1 MRTGIVFAATGQNQS
16 GRNQNQEERFH
27 AGNLPQIVKIQRSIT
42 ALKQHKTNVRIPWEM
57 RCVTSPSIPAAQ
69 PYCGG
74 ALVDGASGA
83 GAAGALAAGASGA
96 GAAGAL
102 TAGAWGAGAAG
113 ALTAGA
119 SGAGAAGALTAG
131 ASGAGAAG
139 ALVADIVGGVPVS
152 ACFLQPVN
160 SPTQTSPDTATNDN
174 NFFIFG

>member
-1 MRTGIVFAATGQNQS
+1 LKRQKTQRPHSM
-16 GRNQNQEERFH
+16 
-27 AGNLPQIVKIQRSIT
+27 GN
-42 ALKQHKTNVRIPWEM
+42 ALRDFP
-57 RCVTSPSIPAAQ
+57 PIPAAQ

-83 GAAGALAAGASGA
+83 GAAGALTAGAS
-96 GAAGAL
+96 
-102 TAGAWGAGAAG
+102 GAGAAG

-139 ALVADIVGGVPVS
+139 ALVARASDADAAGTLVADIVVVGVPVS

-160 SPTQTSPDTATNDN
+160 SPTPTNPDTATNDN
-174 NFFIFG
+174 IFFILD